1 MSVKTSPKRAPRRQR
16 VPPPLTRGPERFDG
30 LGILDEFRDDLGLL
44 LWQSL
49 RNVLIWAQTP
59 PGERAT
65 LFACGAARTRAH
77 HLERVDVPGEL
88 QAPFSVFVSLLD
100 NPAVVDLGRLVNAC
114 RRVAMW
120 AEERSA
126 LHTALDFTQAA
137 ALARPESAALA
148 FAVGRLARRRAEY
161 DRAESW
167 YTRAVVQGRQT
178 GDWRSYALAFSGL
191 GLLQMQRGAY
201 PSARKSH
208 LRCLR
213 AARRQGLGDL
223 QAMAFHSLFAI
234 EVETG
239 TGAAA
244 DDFARQALQ
253 AYGPH
258 DRNVPRLAYDVAFH
272 WTVQGQFERAL
283 PVAAGLRP
291 HFRSPAERLLVD
303 GLAAR
308 AAGGAGD
315 GHAYEEAAGL
325 VRLALA
331 DERVPFTAGAALL
344 GVMHGAA
351 SLGRWDE
358 AEEAARGALRIARE
372 REEAHAAMEAE
383 SGLEFVRSRRR
394 TGERAAARTA
404 ERGDAVA
411 REFVAA
417 LALAGG
423 GA

>member
-1 MSVKTSPKRAPRRQR
+1 MSVTTRSRRASRPQR

-30 LGILDEFRDDLGLL
+30 LGILEEFRDDLGLL
-44 LWQSL
+44 LWQSV
-49 RNVLIWAQTP
+49 RNVLIWAATP
-59 PGERAT
+59 AAERAV
-65 LFACGAARTRAH
+65 LFAGGAARTRAQ
-77 HLERVDVPGEL
+77 HLARVAVPGEL

-100 NPAVVDLGRLVNAC
+100 NPAVVDEGRLVNAC
-114 RRVAMW
+114 RRVALW

-126 LHTALDFTQAA
+126 LHTALDFAQAA
-137 ALARPESAALA
+137 ALVRPESAALA
-148 FAVGRLARRRAEY
+148 FGVGRLARRRAEY

-178 GDWRSYALAFSGL
+178 RDWRSYALAFSGL

-201 PSARKSH
+201 PAARKSH

-213 AARRQGLGDL
+213 AARRQGLTDL
-223 QAMAFHSLFAI
+223 QAMAYHSLFAV

-244 DDFARQALQ
+244 DEFAHQALQ
-253 AYGPH
+253 AYAPH

-272 WTVQGQFERAL
+272 WTLRGQFARAL

-291 HFRSPAERLLVD
+291 HFPRPAERLMVD
-303 GLAAR
+303 GLTAR

-315 GHAYEEAAGL
+315 AATHAEAASRVL
-325 VRLALA
+325 VAMA
-331 DERVPFTAGAALL
+331 EERVPFTAAAALL

-351 SLGRWDE
+351 SLGRWSE
-358 AEEAARGALRIARE
+358 AEEAARAALRIARE
-372 REEAHAAMEAE
+372 REEAHAAAEAE

-394 TGERAAARTA
+394 TEEREAERAM
-404 ERGDAVA
+404 ERADVVA
-411 REFVAA
+411 QGFVAA
-417 LALAGG
+417 LARVGSA
-423 GA
+423 